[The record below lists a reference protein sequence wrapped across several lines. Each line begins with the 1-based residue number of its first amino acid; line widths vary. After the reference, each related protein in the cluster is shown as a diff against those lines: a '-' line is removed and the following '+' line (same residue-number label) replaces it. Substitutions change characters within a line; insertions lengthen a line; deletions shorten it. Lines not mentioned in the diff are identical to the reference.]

1 MPKHLSQKQR
11 EQLDGYRKEV
21 ETLSTNEVTHDP
33 ILLQLDVDYWKAR
46 ALKSEHDLIRA
57 ENALEENSTW
67 NTVDINDLRT
77 LARIYKRSSKE

>member
-1 MPKHLSQKQR
+1 VPKHLSQKQR

-33 ILLQLDVDYWKAR
+33 ILLQLDLDYWKAR
-46 ALKSEHDLIRA
+46 ALRAEHDLIRA
-57 ENALEENSTW
+57 ENALNEIATW

>member
-57 ENALEENSTW
+57 ENALEEISTW

>member
-33 ILLQLDVDYWKAR
+33 ILLQLDLDYWKAR
-46 ALKSEHDLIRA
+46 ALRAEHDLIRA
-57 ENALEENSTW
+57 ENALNEIATW